1 MMLLLF
7 LVLVLSMLMSHIV
20 VDHTNLSSF
29 LENIQGFLVWYGCL
43 GWHDM
48 VGMAG

>member
-1 MMLLLF
+1 MLLLF

-20 VDHTNLSSF
+20 VDHTKPFIIPGKYSRF
-29 LENIQGFLVWYGCL
+29 LIRYGCW

-48 VGMAG
+48 VGMVS

>member
-20 VDHTNLSSF
+20 VDHTKPFIIPGKYSRF
-29 LENIQGFLVWYGCL
+29 FGMVWLFGL
-43 GWHDM
+43 
-48 VGMAG
+48 A